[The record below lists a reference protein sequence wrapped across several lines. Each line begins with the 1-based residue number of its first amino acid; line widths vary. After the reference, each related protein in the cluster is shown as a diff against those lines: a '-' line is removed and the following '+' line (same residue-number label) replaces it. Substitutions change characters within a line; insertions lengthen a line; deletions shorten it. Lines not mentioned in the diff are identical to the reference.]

1 MNCHNSGHSQKH
13 PGGLSMFKTMNSTGR
28 VGAAVLG
35 ILLLLP
41 MEGWS
46 GEDDQ
51 DRPTLTVSAEGKL
64 DVPPDKAVLSF
75 AVETVGEKLSEV
87 QQENQE
93 RLAKVLEECR
103 TFDIPSQFIQTTS
116 LNVIPEYPPP
126 PRRPSDESLEKSIP
140 RIIGYRVVH
149 QVNVEVRNLAIVG
162 KVVDRVLKVGANR
175 FSGVSWGLQ
184 NEQPTKLE
192 VLKQASAKAQAKAET
207 LAQALNLKLVRMI
220 NVLEG
225 EISPIPREGRYRVA
239 SMAME
244 SGGEASVSPGEIS
257 IRGTVTLVYEI
268 SQK

>member
-1 MNCHNSGHSQKH
+1 
-13 PGGLSMFKTMNSTGR
+13 MFKVMNSAKILS
-28 VGAAVLG
+28 GALLG
-35 ILLLLP
+35 ILLLFP
-41 MEGWS
+41 VDGWS

-51 DRPTLTVSAEGKL
+51 ESPRLTVSAEGKL

-87 QQENQE
+87 QKENQE

-103 TFDIPSQFIQTTS
+103 ALTIPSQFIQTTS

-126 PRRPSDESLEKSIP
+126 PRRPSDGSLEKSIP

-149 QVNVEVRNLAIVG
+149 QVNVEIRNLELVG

-175 FSGVSWGLQ
+175 FSGISWGLQ
-184 NEQPTKLE
+184 NEQPTRLE
-192 VLKQASAKAQAKAET
+192 VLKQASLKAQAKAET
-207 LAQALNLKLVRMI
+207 LAEALNLKLVRMI

-225 EISPIPREGRYRVA
+225 EVSPVPREGRYRMA
-239 SMAME
+239 TMAMD
-244 SGGEASVSPGEIS
+244 SGAEASVSAGEIS

>member
-1 MNCHNSGHSQKH
+1 
-13 PGGLSMFKTMNSTGR
+13 MFKVMNSTNLLG
-28 VGAAVLG
+28 GAFFW

-41 MEGWS
+41 MYGWS
-46 GEDDQ
+46 GEDSQ
-51 DRPTLTVSAEGKL
+51 DRSTLTVSAEGKVG
-64 DVPPDKAVLSF
+64 VPPDKAVLSF
-75 AVETVGEKLSEV
+75 AVETVGEKLSNV

-93 RLAKVLEECR
+93 RVAKVLEECR
-103 TFDIPSQFIQTTS
+103 ALQIPSQLIQTTS

-126 PRRPSDESLEKSIP
+126 PRRPSEGTFENSIP

-149 QVNVEVRNLAIVG
+149 QVNVEVRNLEVVG

-175 FSGVSWGLQ
+175 FSGISWGLQ
-184 NEQPTKLE
+184 NEQPIRLE

-220 NVLEG
+220 NVFEG
-225 EISPIPREGRYRVA
+225 GVSPAPPEGRYR
-239 SMAME
+239 MAMAMD
-244 SGGEASVSPGEIS
+244 SGGEASVSAGEIS